1 MSPQTRQQKIISKKE
16 NILQVAMQLILDNQ
30 EEITLD
36 ELVKEL
42 DIAKGTLYKYFRSK
56 NELLLELIIQNEENI
71 LEFSNEL
78 KDDFPKYITAYML
91 YHLNHPRKTI
101 LLHQIEENLTMSE
114 TNLNHLFDK
123 LYDIRQQRI
132 SSIKDA
138 TLAYLKEKEY
148 DLSIRDYLS
157 YLWALTYG
165 ACLLLNS
172 SYYQRSIGSRE
183 ELIRLYVHQA
193 LAVPVKLMD
202 MDAQN
207 AAAK

>member
-1 MSPQTRQQKIISKKE
+1 MVQTRQQKIISKKE

-56 NELLLELIIQNEENI
+56 NELLLELIIQNEEKI
-71 LEFSNEL
+71 LDLSKEYNR
-78 KDDFPKYITAYML
+78 DFPQYITAYML
-91 YHLNHPRKTI
+91 YHLQHPRKTI

-114 TNLNHLFDK
+114 TNLNHLFDR
-123 LYDIRQQRI
+123 LYEVRQERIAGIRDI
-132 SSIKDA
+132 
-138 TLAYLKEKEY
+138 TLSYLKKMNYE
-148 DLSIRDYLS
+148 LPIRDYLS
-157 YLWALTYG
+157 YLWSLTFG

-183 ELIRLYVHQA
+183 ELIKLYINQA
-193 LAVPVKLMD
+193 LAVPTQSVSLENFE
-202 MDAQN
+202 AEV
-207 AAAK
+207 

>member
-1 MSPQTRQQKIISKKE
+1 MVQTRQQKIISKKE

-56 NELLLELIIQNEENI
+56 NELLLELIIQNEEII
-71 LEFSNEL
+71 LNLTREYNR
-78 KDDFPKYITAYML
+78 DFAQYITGYML
-91 YHLNHPRKTI
+91 YHLQHPRKTI

-114 TNLNHLFDK
+114 TNLNHLFEK
-123 LYDIRQQRI
+123 LYEVRQQRI
-132 SSIKDA
+132 TSIRDI
-138 TLAYLKEKEY
+138 TLSYLKQMNYE
-148 DLSIRDYLS
+148 LPIRDYLS
-157 YLWALTYG
+157 YLWSLTFG

-183 ELIRLYVHQA
+183 ELIKLYINQA
-193 LAVPVKLMD
+193 LAVPTQSINLDNFEKPE
-202 MDAQN
+202 
-207 AAAK
+207 